1 LTEIIL
7 IGVLVKTR
15 PPLKSSQAFGVCL

>member
-15 PPLKSSQAFGVCL
+15 PPLKSSQEDKTLA